1 MSETEPPAPEDSP
14 IGKAV
19 LAAATTSLANLWKR
33 IEKRAPVE
41 MRLKVEQVLRDAED
55 IATRD
60 ASVRDRVK
68 LAKGLEDLAA
78 ELRGRRPWEPTFYKD
93 GRLGV
98 TRAQDPITI
107 KGAVDQLRLEAFY
120 ERYVQ
125 RAERAFERLEYF
137 FRRSGI
143 LTEEEAKKGERKPW
157 DQPYLNFDSY
167 RELIWGKVA
176 KTGPK
181 TRRE

>member
-1 MSETEPPAPEDSP
+1 MSETEAPAPDDSP
-14 IGKAV
+14 IGRTV
-19 LAAATTSLANLWKR
+19 LGTATVALGNLWKR
-33 IEKRAPVE
+33 IEKRAPPE
-41 MRLKVEQVLRDAED
+41 MRTKVEQVLLDAAD
-55 IATRD
+55 L
-60 ASVRDRVK
+60 ASREGSVKERVK
-68 LAKGLEDLAA
+68 LAKALEDLGA

-98 TRAQDPITI
+98 MRAQDPIKI

-120 ERYVQ
+120 ERYVH

-137 FRRSGI
+137 FKRSGI
-143 LTEEEAKKGERKPW
+143 LTEEEAKKAERKPW